1 MEKGKTKT
9 KITFQIVSEYD
20 QTLEKFVER
29 VSRYLRDYLAIS
41 YDFSDIRKFSTNKEL
56 DLVLGDII
64 PPSFVL
70 GKEENIKTIEYHLFD
85 YPSVEDII
93 KEVNFEVYGE
103 SLVQIPNSDIIYI
116 IKIISDFSCLK

>member
-64 PPSFVL
+64 PPLAVFE
-70 GKEENIKTIEYHLFD
+70 KEVVHFLIYNLFD
-85 YPSVEDII
+85 FQSVDDII
-93 KEVNFEVYGE
+93 KEINEEIYGE
-103 SLVQIPNSDIIYI
+103 SLIEIPNENKSYVV
-116 IKIISDFSCLK
+116 KIVSDFSS

>member
-29 VSRYLRDYLAIS
+29 ASRYLRDYLSIS

-64 PPSFVL
+64 PPDLVCEGEVIQYLIF
-70 GKEENIKTIEYHLFD
+70 NLFD
-85 YPSVEDII
+85 YQNVEDII
-93 KEVNFEVYGE
+93 KEINVEVYGE
-103 SLVQIPNSDIIYI
+103 SLVQIPDSDIIYI
-116 IKIISDFSCLK
+116 IKIISDFSK